1 MAAGSNPVEPV
12 LKGEHMKKGKISMLD
27 HELVPRHEIMREK
40 EVAELLQ
47 TYKLRKEQLPKIK
60 KSDPV
65 IKEIKAEVGNV
76 VRITRRSRTAGK
88 SLSYRLVIE

>member
-1 MAAGSNPVEPV
+1 
-12 LKGEHMKKGKISMLD
+12 MKKGKFSILE
-27 HELVPRHEIMREK
+27 HELVPKHEILEGR
-40 EVAELLQ
+40 EVAALLD
-47 TYKLRKEQLPKIK
+47 TYKVQKEQLPKIK

-65 IKEIKAEVGNV
+65 IKEIKAEVGDV

>member
-1 MAAGSNPVEPV
+1 
-12 LKGEHMKKGKISMLD
+12 MKKGRFSILE
-27 HELVPRHEIMREK
+27 HELVPKHEILGERE
-40 EVAELLQ
+40 VIELLDK
-47 TYKLRKEQLPKIK
+47 YKLGKEQLPKIK

-65 IKEIKAEVGNV
+65 IKEIKAEVGDI